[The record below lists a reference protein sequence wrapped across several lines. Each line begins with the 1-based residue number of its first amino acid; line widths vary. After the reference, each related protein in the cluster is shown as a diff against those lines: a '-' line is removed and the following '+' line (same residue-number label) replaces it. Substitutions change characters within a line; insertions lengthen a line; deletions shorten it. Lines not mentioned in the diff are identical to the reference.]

1 MKWLFALF
9 LLANMALYLWASG
22 LERHKPS
29 SNGATRPAV
38 NEKSMRLLSEVTL
51 GSGAEETVE
60 LSALLAKQCVR
71 VGPFEQDET
80 FNKATEVF
88 DGFDL
93 AYDRQTVNAREV
105 QRFRVQTGPFDD
117 ISDAEARIAELQGK
131 GVDAYVIQNA
141 NGADIVTLKLFP
153 QESAA
158 QEYIAELADK
168 GIDAQISKEVDSL
181 GPFRWLEA
189 AYSNS
194 STLVDLRATDWGE
207 PGVQVQS
214 EACDKA
220 GEGQG

>member
-22 LERHKPS
+22 LERNKPDA
-29 SNGATRPAV
+29 NGVPRPAV

-51 GSGAEETVE
+51 GDAGEETVE

-80 FNKATEVF
+80 FNNATEIF
-88 DGFDL
+88 DSFDL
-93 AYDRQTVNAREV
+93 TYDRQTVNAREV

-117 ISDAEARIAELQGK
+117 ISDAEASIAELQGN
-131 GVDAYVIQNA
+131 GIDAYVIQNA

-158 QEYIAELADK
+158 LGYVTELAGK
-168 GIDAQISKEVDSL
+168 NIEAQISKEIDSL

-194 STLVDLRATDWGE
+194 NTLADLRETDWGE

-214 EACDKA
+214 EACEDDD
-220 GEGQG
+220 GQG